1 MTCFVQEQPRHLLCL
16 NVVNMLNWGSRG
28 TNRGSLTPHANLK
41 QSSHQCPTIPQ
52 FCSSRPQL
60 PPGIYHAV
68 TGGQRQ
74 VAQLLLLSSV
84 CTVRLSGLR
93 PSLQLI
99 NVLSHSK
106 TESWENIAR
115 KLDKTSRLQVWMK
128 SPGLSKWKHV
138 CIAQLFSKLH
148 FPVVKK
154 LILCSFF
161 KTHYIQSTAD
171 LNTHLI

>member
-1 MTCFVQEQPRHLLCL
+1 MTRSKQMGDQAFSLAHLQITPQGFKNCIFVTCFVQEQPRHLLCL

-28 TNRGSLTPHANLK
+28 TNRGSLTPHAKLK

-106 TESWENIAR
+106 TES
-115 KLDKTSRLQVWMK
+115 
-128 SPGLSKWKHV
+128 
-138 CIAQLFSKLH
+138 
-148 FPVVKK
+148 
-154 LILCSFF
+154 
-161 KTHYIQSTAD
+161 
-171 LNTHLI
+171 